1 MNRRIPYWARVFTR
15 RDLTPE
21 EPLGRLLSAD
31 LQRIHSV
38 DQAIRYLRVSPPSES
53 SNVLSLTSK
62 NTCSALSFLVNEMH
76 APSSAIK
83 SQAVQVIRDNWSDIF
98 RWIEHLAAKFVFN
111 NRFTDYDRRDL
122 LALALPIILHV
133 PLGGDDRRQFLE
145 QTNEAPTLF
154 SLLCSLWFHDMNH
167 SKVTYSPSQQA
178 MLVFSGILK
187 QSPEALEFRVFQAL
201 ADNRDVLSATCV
213 SFFSKETWNLR
224 SRVATDSVNLPIC
237 AQYIFARDYHIS
249 NSSKLVTLPGLT
261 PRIVKDSLLQS
272 CNNCLGLLIWNG
284 YLEGQRWVVSMLRGG
299 ILLSLLQM
307 PKLFPDAKAGTI
319 TETQD
324 YSRVLIIKIL
334 TLYLVYPQVL
344 HCFQRS
350 LRSIDG
356 REIPAYLQD
365 EDTWGRLLQQNSQLS
380 AQWKIYKVV
389 EPPVCCYS
397 ICPRK
402 SNNFNYSSDEVA
414 NKQLLCSCCKFN
426 AYCSRQCQKGDW
438 EVHRTQC
445 NYLQLQFREGHA
457 WRPSKID
464 ISFIKTLLRLEMES
478 FCRQFAE
485 QWIAK
490 GRQIEELPLSKQ
502 EDPMM
507 RRFIIVDHRTYPAV
521 ASVEFLGDI
530 DLEKIS
536 LPVHSPDT
544 QIPNPNLVDNW
555 ATRSKDTPASMVLF
569 LCFLPVCRSDPLY
582 LYLVTAL
589 DGLTEDFIQS
599 KILAVD

>member
-1 MNRRIPYWARVFTR
+1 MFKGHIVFILLVFLSVASAAPAKGSSKDPSNDPSSGNPDLNSGGSANPSNGIETATNSKPVKFVPTHDNWSFVNDPQPAVVDNRNSGFKISDSVKNALKLKWRNLARVFTR

-38 DQAIRYLRVSPPSES
+38 EQAIRYLRVSPPSES

-111 NRFTDYDRRDL
+111 DRFTDYDRRDL

-154 SLLCSLWFHDMNH
+154 SLLSRLWFHDMNH

-187 QSPEALEFRVFQAL
+187 QSPEALESRVFQAL

-237 AQYIFARDYHIS
+237 AQYILCATAASGPIRHALNARNLVRVITTFISALIS

-307 PKLFPDAKAGTI
+307 PKLFPGAKAGTI
-319 TETQD
+319 TEAQD

-334 TLYLVYPQVL
+334 TPYLVYPQVL

-397 ICPRK
+397 IV
-402 SNNFNYSSDEVA
+402 STASLF
-414 NKQLLCSCCKFN
+414 F
-426 AYCSRQCQKGDW
+426 
-438 EVHRTQC
+438 
-445 NYLQLQFREGHA
+445 
-457 WRPSKID
+457 
-464 ISFIKTLLRLEMES
+464 
-478 FCRQFAE
+478 
-485 QWIAK
+485 
-490 GRQIEELPLSKQ
+490 QI
-502 EDPMM
+502 
-507 RRFIIVDHRTYPAV
+507 R
-521 ASVEFLGDI
+521 
-530 DLEKIS
+530 
-536 LPVHSPDT
+536 
-544 QIPNPNLVDNW
+544 N
-555 ATRSKDTPASMVLF
+555 
-569 LCFLPVCRSDPLY
+569 
-582 LYLVTAL
+582 
-589 DGLTEDFIQS
+589 
-599 KILAVD
+599 